1 MENRDNAVWLSK
13 AKELYNITQERLA
26 LEKKE
31 YQISLGLR
39 DMSDYRPYSYGGLSY
54 YIETRLGAIDYGSIP
69 ELKNMDLNRFRKAP
83 VKVWKLKVEVSI

>member
-31 YQISLGLR
+31 YQISLELR